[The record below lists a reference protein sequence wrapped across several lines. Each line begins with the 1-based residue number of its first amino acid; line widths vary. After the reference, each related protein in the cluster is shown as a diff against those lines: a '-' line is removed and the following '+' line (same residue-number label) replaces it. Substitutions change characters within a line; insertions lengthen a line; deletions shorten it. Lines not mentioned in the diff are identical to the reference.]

1 MSIDTKKIKDGE
13 HIVLHD
19 GDKAK
24 ILPTSYINAYEA
36 LEAVKKMLT
45 ADDMRE
51 MFPENITG
59 EKWVE
64 IRTYE
69 NGLIWARSIVS
80 LRDYQEG
87 V

>member
-1 MSIDTKKIKDGE
+1 MTKDTEKIKDGE

-19 GDKAK
+19 GEKVK
-24 ILPTSYINAYEA
+24 IFPTSYINAYEA
-36 LEAVKKMLT
+36 LEDVKKMFT

-51 MFPENITG
+51 MFPENVTG

-64 IRTYE
+64 IRSYE
-69 NGLIWARSIVS
+69 GGLVWARCIIS